1 MNYDL
6 IILAAGESTRFG
18 ENKLIYR
25 INGIPIIRRV
35 TTEALLPNVR
45 VIVVIG
51 HDPGKI
57 RAALEGT
64 NVDYAYNADYKKGMS
79 QSIITGV
86 KLSNSIKGILI
97 LPGDMAY
104 IKSRTIEQ
112 VIEAHIRTGANIV
125 IPTYNGRGGHPI
137 LFDVKLKSELLSIK
151 EETRGL
157 KDIVQRHEN
166 EAYKIEVGTPTVI
179 HDVDIK
185 DDLNFSS

>member
-1 MNYDL
+1 MDYDL

-45 VIVVIG
+45 VMVVIG
-51 HDPGKI
+51 HDPNKI
-57 RAALEGT
+57 REALEGI
-64 NVDYAYNADYKKGMS
+64 NVNYIYNPDYKKGMS
-79 QSIITGV
+79 QSIIAGV
-86 KLSNSIKGILI
+86 KLSNSDKGILI

-104 IKSRTIEQ
+104 IKSHIIEQ
-112 VIEAHIRTGANIV
+112 VIEAHMRTGANIV

-137 LFDVKLKSELLSIK
+137 LFDVKLKNELLFIK

-157 KDIVQRHEN
+157 KEIVQRHEN
-166 EAYKIEVGTPTVI
+166 EAYKIEVGTPTIV

-185 DDLNFSS
+185 GDLNFDG

>member
-1 MNYDL
+1 MDYDL

-25 INGIPIIRRV
+25 INGVPIIRRV

-51 HDPGKI
+51 NDPDKI
-57 RAALEGT
+57 RTALEGV
-64 NVDYAYNADYKKGMS
+64 NVDYAYNIDYKKGMS

-104 IKSRTIEQ
+104 IKSRIIEQ

-137 LFDVKLKSELLSIK
+137 LFDVKLKNELLSIK

-157 KDIVQRHEN
+157 KEIVQRHEN
-166 EAYKIEVGTPTVI
+166 EVCKIEVGTPAAI
-179 HDVDIK
+179 HDVDVK
-185 DDLNFSS
+185 DDLNFNG